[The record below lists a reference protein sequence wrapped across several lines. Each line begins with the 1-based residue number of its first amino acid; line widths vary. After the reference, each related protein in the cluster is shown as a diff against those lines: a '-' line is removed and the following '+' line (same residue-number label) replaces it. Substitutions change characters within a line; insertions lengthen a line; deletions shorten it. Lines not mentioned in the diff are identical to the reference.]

1 VFNREQSQRYETL
14 YDYSLFEKLSMTTS
28 ELRLATKSAATLR
41 ARIPKKALFY
51 HALGKCAWEDKTLP
65 VMQDPGDA
73 IVQLTTSK
81 RGSKAS
87 WAVSSPVPLPENSSS
102 SKLHVMPV
110 TSIGDW
116 RHGGST
122 ELQATMRTIE
132 A

>member
-1 VFNREQSQRYETL
+1 
-14 YDYSLFEKLSMTTS
+14 MTTS
-28 ELRLATKSAATLR
+28 ELRMATKSAATLS
-41 ARIPKKALFY
+41 ARIAKKALFC
-51 HALGKCAWEDKTLP
+51 HGLGKCAWEDKTLP
-65 VMQDPGDA
+65 MIQDPGDA

-87 WAVSSPVPLPENSSS
+87 WAVSSPVPLPENSPS

-110 TSIGDW
+110 TSMGDG
-116 RHGGST
+116 RHCRST